1 RASAPSECARG
12 PRRWVPTSKPARA
25 TAADISCASRSPSP
39 HHSYDTFSGLRAPT
53 PLKSVMSTED
63 RFMNQP
69 TVLLVDDHAT
79 MRAGFRMILEAS
91 GVQVAG
97 EAATGREAIDRA
109 AVLDPDV
116 VFMDVQMPD
125 MDGIEAT
132 RRIVAAGSRASVV
145 IVTTFDRDDY
155 LFAALDAGAS
165 GFLLKNAGP
174 EELVHAAR
182 VAASGD
188 AMLAPE
194 VTRRVIERHGSTPAT
209 GSATFDAFTERETE
223 ILRLLA
229 RAMSNGEIAK
239 ELFIGEATVKTHVSN
254 ILMKTGSRDR
264 VAAVVWA
271 YQNGLA

>member
-1 RASAPSECARG
+1 
-12 PRRWVPTSKPARA
+12 
-25 TAADISCASRSPSP
+25 
-39 HHSYDTFSGLRAPT
+39 
-53 PLKSVMSTED
+53 
-63 RFMNQP
+63 MNQP

-132 RRIVAAGSRASVV
+132 RRIVASGSRASVV

-174 EELVHAAR
+174 EELVNAAR

-194 VTRRVIERHGSTPAT
+194 VTRRVIERHGSAAPA
-209 GSATFDAFTERETE
+209 GSASFDGLTERETE
-223 ILRLLA
+223 ILGLLA
-229 RAMSNGEIAK
+229 SAMSNAEIARH
-239 ELFIGEATVKTHVSN
+239 LFIGEATVKTHVSN

-271 YQNGLA
+271 YKNGAA